1 MGNIMKTFVSNRLFS
16 IPFTPKERLGVVTI
30 LCAICQSLTTG
41 AWAAEPVAGSFK
53 ITPNQDWQP
62 IDLSDLSIKPGT
74 ALDFSFLVEK
84 GKAGQ
89 HGFLQINAKGQFVF
103 EKRPEVPV
111 RFYCAPGLPGGKGEI
126 PFGNVETLAEQIR
139 LAGYNSIRA
148 HFLDDF
154 LMTGS
159 KVEGEFNPQMVVR
172 WERFTAALKQRGIY
186 LVIDA
191 STSWSA
197 FTTTGAWEKGARD
210 VRMKTRLYY
219 DPKARELWMKGVRQL
234 FEHVNPYTG
243 MALKDDPQVL
253 WVAMRN
259 EATLNFQMIPSKF
272 DPGMVKPFREWLKKR
287 YSTREAWAAAW
298 GAALGANVT
307 FETVELPKLAQT
319 GPVGADLQRFFT
331 DIEQETWFWGVAF
344 LRGIGLK
351 CLLNDYN
358 FGASMQDIIARDVLP
373 FVDNHVYHD
382 HNTAYVSPGSEM
394 ECDNAIQRQNPSIRW
409 ISPARALGRP
419 FTITEWGGYF
429 WNPYRYY
436 EGPLFAAYA
445 ALQDWQLLA
454 QHTDPVIPSLAAT
467 PGDKAPYILPV
478 RVGKDPAAK
487 ANDRMA
493 AFLFARGDVM
503 PSPHRVEIRL
513 DANTLYGRLDAKRS
527 ISASLTPLALLS
539 GFGSRVVEGKKSAPL
554 APYTPDLVITP
565 ESGTAVKMVDGA
577 ELTTAAGV
585 AANTEKLVAQLRQK
599 GVLEKGNR
607 TDISKQ
613 VFESDTRQ
621 LLLDARQRSFAINTP
636 RSQGVCL
643 PAGPFKVS
651 VGEIEVENKGACLS
665 LMLASLSEAPIASSK
680 RLLLILSGNALN
692 RDMTFK
698 DSSMKTL
705 VSIGKGPALV
715 RLLQLQLSARLEEP
729 GSFEVWALAQ
739 NGTRLEKIPCA
750 VKDGALSIPIDTGKL
765 SNGPSQYFEF
775 IRAGK

>member
-1 MGNIMKTFVSNRLFS
+1 MSFLVAVCAVGNSSAQTPDKTGEW
-16 IPFTPKERLGVVTI
+16 KVV
-30 LCAICQSLTTG
+30 ANDQ
-41 AWAAEPVAGSFK
+41 WK
-53 ITPNQDWQP
+53 P
-62 IDLSDLSIKPGT
+62 IDQGDLSVKPGS

-84 GKAGQ
+84 GEAGQ
-89 HGFLQINAKGQFVF
+89 HGFLQINAKGQFAF
-103 EKRPEVPV
+103 EKRPDVPV
-111 RFYCAPGLPGGKGEI
+111 RFYCAPGVPGGKDEI
-126 PFGNVETLAEQIR
+126 PFGNFETLAEQIR

-154 LMTGS
+154 LMAGS
-159 KVEGEFNPQMVVR
+159 KVEGEFTPRMVDR
-172 WERFTAALKQRGIY
+172 WEQFTAALKQRGIY

-210 VRMKTRLYY
+210 IRMKTRLYY

-234 FEHVNPYTG
+234 FEHINPYTG

-259 EATLNFQMIPSKF
+259 EATLNFQMIPAKF
-272 DPGMVKPFREWLKKR
+272 DPGMVKPFREWLKQR

-298 GAALGANVT
+298 GAALEANVT
-307 FETVELPKLAQT
+307 FETVELPTLAQT

-331 DIEQETWFWGVAF
+331 DTEQETWFWGVAF
-344 LRGIGLK
+344 LRGLGLK

-358 FGASMQDIIARDVLP
+358 FGASMQDIVARDVLP
-373 FVDNHVYHD
+373 FVDNHAYHD
-382 HNTAYVSPGSEM
+382 HSTASVSPGSQIEG
-394 ECDNAIQRQNPSIRW
+394 DNAIQRQNSTFRSI
-409 ISPARALGRP
+409 STSRALGRP
-419 FTITEWGGYF
+419 FSMTEWGGYF

-436 EGPLFAAYA
+436 DGQMFAAYA

-454 QHTDPVIPSLAAT
+454 QHTDPVIPSLATT
-467 PGDKAPYILPV
+467 PSDRAPYILPV

-493 AFLFARGDVM
+493 AFLFARGDVT
-503 PSPHRVEIRL
+503 PSSHRVEIRL
-513 DANTLYGRLDAKRS
+513 DANNLYDRLDTKQR
-527 ISASLTPLALLS
+527 IPASLTPLALLS
-539 GFGSRVVEGKKSAPL
+539 GSGSRVVEGKNSAPL
-554 APYTPDLVITP
+554 APYTPDLAITP

-577 ELTTAAGV
+577 ELTTAAGA
-585 AANTEKLVAQLRQK
+585 AANTAKLVTQLRQR
-599 GVLEKGNR
+599 GVLEKENR
-607 TDISKQ
+607 TDIAKE
-613 VFESDTRQ
+613 VFESDTRE
-621 LLLDARQRSFAINTP
+621 LLLDARQRSFTINTP

-651 VGEIEVENKGACLS
+651 VGVIEVENKGAGLS
-665 LMLASLSEAPIASSK
+665 LLLASLSEAPIASSK

-692 RDMTFK
+692 SDMTFK

-715 RLLQLQLSARLEEP
+715 RLLQLQLTARLKEA
-729 GSFEVWALAQ
+729 GDFEVWALAQ

-750 VKDGALSIPIDTGKL
+750 VKDGALSVSIDTGNL
-765 SNGPSQYFEF
+765 SKGPAQYFEF
-775 IRAGK
+775 IRIGK

>member
-1 MGNIMKTFVSNRLFS
+1 MKNIMVKTCASNRPFL
-16 IPFTPKERLGVVTI
+16 IQFTPKGRLGAITI
-30 LCAICQSLTTG
+30 LSAICLSLATG
-41 AWAAEPVAGSFK
+41 SWATEPVAGSFK
-53 ITPNQDWQP
+53 ITANQDWRP
-62 IDLSDLSIKPGT
+62 VDLSDLSIKPGS

-84 GKAGQ
+84 GAAGQ
-89 HGFLQINAKGQFVF
+89 HGFLQINAQGQFVF

-111 RFYCAPGLPGGKGEI
+111 RFYCAPGLPGEKNEI
-126 PFGNVETLAEQIR
+126 PFGDVETLAGQIR
-139 LAGYNSIRA
+139 LAGYNAIRA

-154 LMTGS
+154 LMAGS
-159 KVEGEFNPQMVVR
+159 KVEGEFNPQMVDR

-210 VRMKTRLYY
+210 IRMKTRLYY

-243 MALKDDPQVL
+243 MALKDDPQVI

-272 DPGMVKPFREWLKKR
+272 DPGMVKPFRDWLKKH
-287 YSTREAWAAAW
+287 YSTRVAWAAAW

-319 GPVGADLQRFFT
+319 GPVGADLQRFFS
-331 DIEQETWFWGVAF
+331 DIEQETWFWGVGF
-344 LRGIGLK
+344 LRGLGLK

-394 ECDNAIQRQNPSIRW
+394 ECDNGIQRQNPSIRW

-419 FTITEWGGYF
+419 YTLTEWGGYF

-436 EGPLFAAYA
+436 DGPLLAAYA
-445 ALQDWQLLA
+445 ALQNWQLLA

-493 AFLFARGDVM
+493 AFLFARGDVT

-513 DANTLYGRLDAKRS
+513 DANTLYGRLDAKRT

-539 GFGSRVVEGKKSAPL
+539 GIGSRVVGGKDSAPL

-565 ESGTAVKMVDGA
+565 
-577 ELTTAAGV
+577 
-585 AANTEKLVAQLRQK
+585 
-599 GVLEKGNR
+599 
-607 TDISKQ
+607 
-613 VFESDTRQ
+613 
-621 LLLDARQRSFAINTP
+621 
-636 RSQGVCL
+636 
-643 PAGPFKVS
+643 
-651 VGEIEVENKGACLS
+651 
-665 LMLASLSEAPIASSK
+665 
-680 RLLLILSGNALN
+680 
-692 RDMTFK
+692 
-698 DSSMKTL
+698 
-705 VSIGKGPALV
+705 
-715 RLLQLQLSARLEEP
+715 
-729 GSFEVWALAQ
+729 
-739 NGTRLEKIPCA
+739 
-750 VKDGALSIPIDTGKL
+750 
-765 SNGPSQYFEF
+765 
-775 IRAGK
+775 